1 LSEGPTGLS
10 TTRGDGRVRV
20 WTNRNDLQHRFETH
34 VQWRRIAPD
43 LSAQTPFDGAL
54 WITTDEEAFD
64 YGLAGLKEVHASEVE
79 WFDYFFLETITDD
92 AELAR
97 RFASARAD
105 VRLLDWK
112 LDSVVRAVDGLPAA
126 PKPR

>member
-1 LSEGPTGLS
+1 MTLTALTRPTNLENLSDRELIE
-10 TTRGDGRVRV
+10 RADGRS
-20 WTNRNDLQHRFETH
+20 
-34 VQWRRIAPD
+34 P
-43 LSAQTPFDGAL
+43 
-54 WITTDEEAFD
+54 
-64 YGLAGLKEVHASEVE
+64 VE
-79 WFDYFFLETITDD
+79 